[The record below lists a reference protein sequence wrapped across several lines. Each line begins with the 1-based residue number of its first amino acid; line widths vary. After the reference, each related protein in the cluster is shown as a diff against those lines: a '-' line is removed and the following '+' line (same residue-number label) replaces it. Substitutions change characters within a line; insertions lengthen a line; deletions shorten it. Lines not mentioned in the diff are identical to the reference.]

1 MDVTSFEELLQLV
14 APIITRQDT
23 NMKSTIPPGQR
34 LALTHSLSSEFCCNL
49 YQSFVS
55 HVTIFVIFDLTS
67 YRDGKVSNR
76 LISRLVLS
84 KLQSNSS
91 AAMLIFPRNTV
102 TPNDWLKLFNKR
114 QLVERNRAMLYFRST
129 TFNNFQHV
137 ERQIST
143 VNIT

>member
-1 MDVTSFEELLQLV
+1 
-14 APIITRQDT
+14 
-23 NMKSTIPPGQR
+23 MKSTIPPGQR

-84 KLQSNSS
+84 KLQSNSAVSNSS
-91 AAMLIFPRNTV
+91 AATLIFPLNTV